1 MNQSVAAIGIDIGG
15 TKIAAAVVNGAG
27 AVTDLHTVPTP
38 ETPRIIATMAALCR
52 DLLALAQQRGQP
64 IGCVGVGAAGQVNS
78 QAGEIVYAVETL
90 PGWTGTPV
98 AAQLGALVG
107 LPVLVE
113 NDVNAV
119 AAGEMRFGAGRGFQR
134 ALYAAIG
141 TGIGGA
147 LIANGHIEAGAHW
160 SAGEIGHTM
169 IDIERRRM
177 CNCGQAGH
185 LEAYAS
191 GPAMARRYCQLTGI
205 AEHRDLR
212 AVTRLAE
219 AGDPQARAAI
229 EEGARIFGLAL
240 NGMVSLYD
248 PEVLVIGGGVPEVGP
263 LWWTPFEAALR
274 QGNMPAPKQVALRRA
289 ELGWQAALV
298 GAAALALEA
307 YSV

>member
-1 MNQSVAAIGIDIGG
+1 MNQPAAAIGIDIGG
-15 TKIAAAVVNGAG
+15 TKIAAALVTAAG
-27 AVTDLHTVPTP
+27 AVADLRTVPTP
-38 ETPRIIATMAALCR
+38 ATPRIVATMAGLSQE
-52 DLLALAQQRGQP
+52 LLALAGQRGQP
-64 IGCVGVGAAGQVNS
+64 VRGVGVGAAGQVDAR
-78 QAGEIVYAVETL
+78 AGQIVYAVETL

-134 ALYAAIG
+134 ALYVAVG

-147 LIANGHIEAGAHW
+147 LIADGRIEAGAHW
-160 SAGEIGHTM
+160 SAGEVGHTM
-169 IDIERRRM
+169 IDITGQRM

-191 GPAMARRYCQLTGI
+191 GPAMARRCCQLQDV
-205 AEHRDLR
+205 AEHSDLR
-212 AVTRLAE
+212 AVARLAAE
-219 AGDPQARAAI
+219 GDAQARAAI
-229 EEGARIFGLAL
+229 EEGARILGQAL

-248 PEVLVIGGGVPEVGP
+248 PEVLVLGGGVPEVGP
-263 LWWTPFEAALR
+263 LWWTPFTETLR
-274 QGNMPAPKQVALRRA
+274 QGNMPAPQQVALRHA
-289 ELGWQAALV
+289 ELGWQAALI

-307 YSV
+307 FA

>member
-1 MNQSVAAIGIDIGG
+1 MNQPAAVIGIDIGG
-15 TKIAAAVVNGAG
+15 TKIAAALVTAAG
-27 AVTDLHTVPTP
+27 AVAGLRTVATP
-38 ETPRIIATMAALCR
+38 ATPRIIPTMAGLCQE
-52 DLLALAQQRGQP
+52 LLALAREDSLAVAA
-64 IGCVGVGAAGQVNS
+64 VGVGAAGQVDAR
-78 QAGEIVYAVETL
+78 AGQIVYAVETL

-147 LIANGHIEAGAHW
+147 LIANGRVESGAHW

-169 IDIERRRM
+169 IDIEERRM

-191 GPAMARRYCQLTGI
+191 GPAMARRCCQLKGV
-205 AEHRDLR
+205 AEHTDLR
-212 AVTRLAE
+212 AVARLAE
-219 AGDPQARAAI
+219 QGDAQARAAI
-229 EEGARIFGLAL
+229 EEGARTLGRAL
-240 NGMVSLYD
+240 NGLVSVYD
-248 PEVLVIGGGVPEVGP
+248 PEVLVIGGGVPEIGP
-263 LWWTPFEAALR
+263 LWWAPFERALR
-274 QGNMPAPKQVALRRA
+274 QGNMPAPQQVALRPA
-289 ELGWQAALV
+289 ELGWQAALI

-307 YSV
+307 HTS